1 MTGTLA
7 EIRRLL
13 ANPRMPA
20 SLANVSLHS
29 LSTCEALSM
38 LYPLL
43 GLFGLCAGVTTLLF
57 GFGGGF
63 FAVPLL
69 YASLLASHG
78 AGSALAEHAMQV
90 AVATS
95 AMVMIFSSAL
105 ATWRHQR
112 AGSLRWDL
120 VRPLAP
126 AIAAG
131 ALLGAWA
138 ALHVNGQWLRWLF
151 IGYLLLSLLDA
162 WLRPGFV
169 AAGERPL
176 NALGRGAATLVGLPI
191 GALAALLG
199 VGGSVMTVPLLR
211 RRGASMRTAT
221 AMANP
226 LSLPMALAAT
236 LVYALLPATDLD
248 LGPGLLGLVDLRAAL
263 VMTVG
268 AWLGMHLA
276 APLLGRL
283 PDSAHARAYLALL
296 GGVLLVM
303 LLTGN

>member
-1 MTGTLA
+1 
-7 EIRRLL
+7 
-13 ANPRMPA
+13 
-20 SLANVSLHS
+20 
-29 LSTCEALSM
+29 M

-63 FAVPLL
+63 FAVPLF
-69 YASLLASHG
+69 YALLLASHG
-78 AGSALAEHAMQV
+78 AGTAVAQHAMQI

-95 AMVMIFSSAL
+95 ATVMIFSSAL
-105 ATWRHQR
+105 ATWRHHR
-112 AGSLRWDL
+112 AGSLHWDL

-126 AIAAG
+126 AIALG
-131 ALLGAWA
+131 ALLGAWV
-138 ALHVNGQWLRWLF
+138 ALYVTSAWLRWLF
-151 IGYLLLSLLDA
+151 ITYLALSLLDA

-169 AAGERPL
+169 HAGEHHLAP
-176 NALGRGAATLVGLPI
+176 LGRAGATLVGLPI

-199 VGGSVMTVPLLR
+199 VGGSVMTVPLMR

-226 LSLPMALAAT
+226 LSLPMSLAAT
-236 LVYALLPATDLD
+236 LVYALLPAGQPD
-248 LGPGLLGLVDLRAAL
+248 LGPGLLGFIDLRAAL

-276 APLLGRL
+276 APLLGRIS
-283 PDSAHARAYLALL
+283 DSVHARTYLALL
-296 GGVLLVM
+296 ACVLLVM
-303 LLTGN
+303 LVNGR

>member
-1 MTGTLA
+1 MF
-7 EIRRLL
+7 
-13 ANPRMPA
+13 
-20 SLANVSLHS
+20 
-29 LSTCEALSM
+29 
-38 LYPLL
+38 YPLL
-43 GLFGLCAGVTTLLF
+43 GLFGLCAGITTLLF

-69 YASLLASHG
+69 YALLLASHG
-78 AGSALAEHAMQV
+78 AGSTVAEHAMQI

-95 AMVMIFSSAL
+95 AAVMIFSSAL
-105 ATWRHQR
+105 ATWRHHH
-112 AGSLRWDL
+112 AGSLHWDL

-126 AIAAG
+126 AIALG
-131 ALLGAWA
+131 ALLGACA
-138 ALHVNGQWLRWLF
+138 ALYVTSAWLRWLF
-151 IGYLLLSLLDA
+151 IAYLLLSLLDA

-169 AAGERPL
+169 RASGQPL
-176 NALGRGAATLVGLPI
+176 NGLSRVGATLAGVPI

-236 LVYALLPATDLD
+236 LVYALFPASSLD
-248 LGPGLLGLVDLRAAL
+248 LGAGVLGLVDWRAAL
-263 VMTVG
+263 VMALG

-276 APLLGRL
+276 APLLGRIS
-283 PDSAHARAYLALL
+283 DTAHARAYLALL
-296 GGVLLVM
+296 AGVLLVM
-303 LLTGN
+303 LATGG

>member
-1 MTGTLA
+1 
-7 EIRRLL
+7 
-13 ANPRMPA
+13 
-20 SLANVSLHS
+20 
-29 LSTCEALSM
+29 M

-69 YASLLASHG
+69 YALLLTSHG
-78 AGSALAEHAMQV
+78 AGTAVAEHAMQI

-95 AMVMIFSSAL
+95 ATVMIFSSAL
-105 ATWRHQR
+105 ATWRHHR

-126 AIAAG
+126 AIAVG

-138 ALHVNGQWLRWLF
+138 ALYVTSAWLRGLF

-169 AAGERPL
+169 RTGGQ
-176 NALGRGAATLVGLPI
+176 ALAEMSRTGATLAGLPI

-199 VGGSVMTVPLLR
+199 VGGSVMTVPLMR

-236 LVYALLPATDLD
+236 LVYALVPSSQAD
-248 LGPGLLGLVDLRAAL
+248 LGVGVLGLIDLRAAL

-276 APLLGRL
+276 APLLGRI
-283 PDSAHARAYLALL
+283 PDHVHARAYLALL
-296 GGVLLVM
+296 ACVLLVM
-303 LLTGN
+303 LLVGD

>member
-1 MTGTLA
+1 MF
-7 EIRRLL
+7 
-13 ANPRMPA
+13 
-20 SLANVSLHS
+20 
-29 LSTCEALSM
+29 
-38 LYPLL
+38 YPLL
-43 GLFGLCAGVTTLLF
+43 GLFGLCAGITTLLF

-69 YASLLASHG
+69 YALLLASHG
-78 AGSALAEHAMQV
+78 AGTAVAQHAMQI

-138 ALHVNGQWLRWLF
+138 ALYVASAWLRWLF
-151 IGYLLLSLLDA
+151 IAYLLLSLLDA

-169 AAGERPL
+169 RASERRL
-176 NALGRGAATLVGLPI
+176 DTLGSASATLIGVPI

-236 LVYALLPATDLD
+236 LVYALVPVGQIE
-248 LGPGLLGLVDLRAAL
+248 LGDGLLGLIDLRAAL
-263 VMTVG
+263 VMTAG

-276 APLLGRL
+276 APLLGRI
-283 PDSAHARAYLALL
+283 PDSVHARAYLALL
-296 GGVLLVM
+296 ACVLMVM
-303 LLTGN
+303 LVNGN

>member
-1 MTGTLA
+1 
-7 EIRRLL
+7 
-13 ANPRMPA
+13 
-20 SLANVSLHS
+20 
-29 LSTCEALSM
+29 M

-43 GLFGLCAGVTTLLF
+43 GVFGLCAGVTTLLF

-69 YASLLASHG
+69 YALLLTRHA
-78 AGSALAEHAMQV
+78 AGSPVALHAMQI

-95 AMVMIFSSAL
+95 AMLMIFSSAL

-112 AGSLRWDL
+112 AGTLRWDL

-126 AIAAG
+126 AIALG
-131 ALLGAWA
+131 AMAGAWA
-138 ALHVNGQWLRWLF
+138 ALYLDSTWLRWLF

-162 WLRPGFV
+162 WLRPGFMRV
-169 AAGERPL
+169 GNQGPVPLGKAAS
-176 NALGRGAATLVGLPI
+176 ALVGLPI

-199 VGGSVMTVPLLR
+199 VGGSVMTVPLMR
-211 RRGASMRTAT
+211 RRGASMGTAT

-236 LVYALLPATDLD
+236 LVYALVPAPGAN
-248 LGPGLLGLVDLRAAL
+248 LGAGLLGYIDLRAAL
-263 VMTVG
+263 AMAAG

-283 PDSAHARAYLALL
+283 SDTLHARAYLALL
-296 GGVLLVM
+296 ACVLVVM
-303 LLTGN
+303 LVTGL

>member
-1 MTGTLA
+1 MF
-7 EIRRLL
+7 
-13 ANPRMPA
+13 
-20 SLANVSLHS
+20 
-29 LSTCEALSM
+29 
-38 LYPLL
+38 YPLL
-43 GLFGLCAGVTTLLF
+43 GVFGLCAGVTTLLF

-69 YASLLASHG
+69 YALLLASHG
-78 AGSALAEHAMQV
+78 AGSSVAEHAMQM

-95 AMVMIFSSAL
+95 ATVMIFSSAL
-105 ATWRHQR
+105 ATWRHHR

-126 AIAAG
+126 AIALG

-138 ALHVNGQWLRWLF
+138 ALYVTSAWLRWLF
-151 IGYLLLSLLDA
+151 IAYLALSLLDA

-169 AAGERPL
+169 RAGRRPL
-176 NALGRGAATLVGLPI
+176 NELSGTCARLVGLPI

-199 VGGSVMTVPLLR
+199 VGGSVLTVPLMR

-236 LVYALLPATDLD
+236 LVYALVPAASLD
-248 LGPGLLGLVDLRAAL
+248 LGAGVLGFVDLRAAL
-263 VMTVG
+263 AMTVG

-276 APLLGRL
+276 APLLGRIS
-283 PDSAHARAYLALL
+283 DTAHARAYLGLL
-296 GGVLLVM
+296 AGVLLVM
-303 LLTGN
+303 LGMG